1 METDKVQQFMA
12 VKTKD
17 SLVYEISKC
26 KDVKGIAQ
34 TGDINAKLVPGQSDI
49 DLFVLCTDIPDQKE
63 REQIYSAFAEQY
75 SECNMNICNGGMWGY
90 GDILV
95 IGGIEVMPMYFT
107 VKEMSSYLEEILQGK
122 HLGMTGGFYPT
133 GRLSSVETINIL
145 YEEDSIWT
153 DMKAMVRKYPPELFH
168 KLFQYHISRVLEEEN
183 LGRVILRKE
192 VLFYH
197 QVLESSLDHLLQ
209 ALYALNHT
217 YFPSR
222 KRIEEYIQRFEY
234 KPDHCYERL
243 LKILEL
249 AALSNTIEES
259 VRELGCL
266 AREVEMAGNYN

>member
-1 METDKVQQFMA
+1 MNVLQ
-12 VKTKD
+12 TKD
-17 SLVYEISKC
+17 SLVCEISKC

-49 DLFVLCTDIPDQKE
+49 DLFVLCTDIPEQKE
-63 REQIYSAFAEQY
+63 RERIYSAIAGQY
-75 SECNMNICNGGMWGY
+75 SKCNMNICNGGMWGY

-95 IGGIEVMPMYFT
+95 ISGIEVMPMYFT
-107 VKEMSSYLEEILQGK
+107 VKEMAVYLEETLQGK

-145 YEEDSIWT
+145 YEENSVWT
-153 DMKAMVRKYPPELFH
+153 DMKAMVKRHPAELFH
-168 KLFQYHISRVLEEEN
+168 RLFQYHISRVLDEEN

-234 KPDHCYERL
+234 KPNHCYERL